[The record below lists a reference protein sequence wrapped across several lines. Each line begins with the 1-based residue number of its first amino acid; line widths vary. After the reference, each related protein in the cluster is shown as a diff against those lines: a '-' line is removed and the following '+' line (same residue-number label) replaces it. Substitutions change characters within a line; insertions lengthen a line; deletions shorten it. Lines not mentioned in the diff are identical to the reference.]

1 MTKDPPSPIEGAV
14 YPEIKREDIE
24 LGHQLGV
31 GTFGAVFCGT
41 WHYAPGEQRVVAL
54 KKVFVL
60 EKEAQILSKIRHRNI
75 IHFYGICKSM
85 SDFFIVTD
93 YAENGSL
100 FDYLHNDKI
109 ASIDFTTT
117 LKWAEQIAQALHYL
131 HFEATDTIIHRD
143 LKSKNVVIDAK
154 LVCKICDF
162 GTSKDL
168 THSCTAPTWGGTAAW
183 MSPEIIKQNEMLTT
197 ATDVWS
203 YGVVLWE
210 MLSKEVPYKEFTEY
224 RIYTLITEKGVT
236 LAIPENCPQKL
247 KTLMEKCWK
256 MNPKERLNMKEILG
270 ELHHISRNS
279 ETQKEC
285 SEFLEKENWHE
296 EIIKQKQQVDK
307 MRKNLEKR
315 IVKLQATEKIMR
327 NRIRNEAIIDAALRQ
342 PPPENVLQWNEYH
355 SAWWIKT
362 ILQAQEADFVERVQ
376 AAIFRH
382 RITGARLLEIS
393 QKDLEYLGINKLGT
407 RIEVMRAIRALKED
421 HNRFKH
427 FPTLSHSHKLHLE
440 KVHGHAHI
448 PNQVTSSESII
459 LVLGMNLR
467 ITDNIRR
474 FKFYVDID
482 YNEIQNSSHSRP
494 PFGFVKALRFTA
506 HNVST
511 NKAICEPSFSNNFPF
526 VMSEY
531 VTADENTGS
540 IKIIANIYFEDFVT
554 EPRTA
559 ELFAMVPQ
567 FDQSMVLL
575 EKVVRLKLRR
585 RSTTQTSPRL
595 SHVTSQPYLRGAWQ
609 RRAQDLEHVH
619 LGSDMPLEES
629 FSKSLVFSSSDDF
642 EASVTLLPRRRT
654 KIMENERSPTTA
666 ARSKWLSRH

>member
-14 YPEIKREDIE
+14 YPEIRREDIE

-285 SEFLEKENWHE
+285 SEFLEKKNWHE
-296 EIIKQKQQVDK
+296 EIIKQKQQVD
-307 MRKNLEKR
+307 
-315 IVKLQATEKIMR
+315 LQATEKIMR

-427 FPTLSHSHKLHLE
+427 FPTLSHSHRLHLE
-440 KVHGHAHI
+440 KVHGQAHI

-467 ITDNIRR
+467 ISDNIRR

-482 YNEIQNSSHSRP
+482 YNEIEVKARVNGISDLRLTTYKSQIFLSFSMTSPGFLRAYFGDTIAHLAHLQRHILQNSSHSRP

-511 NKAICEPSFSNNFPF
+511 NNAICEPAYSNNFPF

-531 VTADENTGS
+531 VTADENTG
-540 IKIIANIYFEDFVT
+540 KVKVTANIYFEDFVT

-559 ELFAMVPQ
+559 ELSTMVSQ

-575 EKVVRLKLRR
+575 EKVMRLKLRR

-595 SHVTSQPYLRGAWQ
+595 SHVASQPYLRGAWQ
-609 RRAQDLEHVH
+609 RRAQDLDHVQFN
-619 LGSDMPLEES
+619 SDMPLE
-629 FSKSLVFSSSDDF
+629 
-642 EASVTLLPRRRT
+642 
-654 KIMENERSPTTA
+654 
-666 ARSKWLSRH
+666 

>member
-1 MTKDPPSPIEGAV
+1 MIS
-14 YPEIKREDIE
+14 
-24 LGHQLGV
+24 L
-31 GTFGAVFCGT
+31 VFCGT
-41 WHYAPGEQRVVAL
+41 WHYAPGEERVVAL

-75 IHFYGICKSM
+75 IHFYGICKSL

-143 LKSKNVVIDAK
+143 LKSKNVVIDGK

-270 ELHHISRNS
+270 ELHNISKNS

-285 SEFLEKENWHE
+285 CEFLEKENWHE
-296 EIIKQKQQVDK
+296 ETIKQKEQVEK

-315 IVKLQATEKIMR
+315 IVKLQSTEKIMQ
-327 NRIRNEAIIDAALRQ
+327 NRIRNEAIID
-342 PPPENVLQWNEYH
+342 
-355 SAWWIKT
+355 
-362 ILQAQEADFVERVQ
+362 AQEADFVERVQ

-407 RIEVMRAIRALKED
+407 RIEVMRKE
-421 HNRFKH
+421 
-427 FPTLSHSHKLHLE
+427 
-440 KVHGHAHI
+440 HGHAHI
-448 PNQVTSSESII
+448 PNQVTSTASII
-459 LVLGMNLR
+459 LILGMNLR
-467 ITDNIRR
+467 TTDNTRR

-482 YNEIQNSSHSRP
+482 YNEIEFNYHDLRP
-494 PFGFVKALRFTA
+494 LNFLLATGIGY
-506 HNVST
+506 
-511 NKAICEPSFSNNFPF
+511 KAICEPAFSNNFPF

-531 VTADENTGS
+531 VTADENTGNV
-540 IKIIANIYFEDFVT
+540 KVTANIYFEDFV
-554 EPRTA
+554 
-559 ELFAMVPQ
+559 V
-567 FDQSMVLL
+567 S
-575 EKVVRLKLRR
+575 
-585 RSTTQTSPRL
+585 
-595 SHVTSQPYLRGAWQ
+595 SQPYLRGAWQ
-609 RRAQDLEHVH
+609 RRAQDQDHVQ
-619 LGSDMPLEES
+619 LGSDTPLEES

-642 EASVTLLPRRRT
+642 DASVTLLPRRRT
-654 KIMENERSPTTA
+654 KTMEPLGQSGYPDTNEITSDEFSRTNMVISVRYGTTTA
-666 ARSKWLSRH
+666 LPPVRRDTAGTTMTSSVI

>member
-183 MSPEIIKQNEMLTT
+183 M
-197 ATDVWS
+197 
-203 YGVVLWE
+203 
-210 MLSKEVPYKEFTEY
+210 
-224 RIYTLITEKGVT
+224 R
-236 LAIPENCPQKL
+236 
-247 KTLMEKCWK
+247 LMEKCWK

-482 YNEIQNSSHSRP
+482 YNEIQ
-494 PFGFVKALRFTA
+494 FQT
-506 HNVST
+506 
-511 NKAICEPSFSNNFPF
+511 
-526 VMSEY
+526 
-531 VTADENTGS
+531 
-540 IKIIANIYFEDFVT
+540 
-554 EPRTA
+554 
-559 ELFAMVPQ
+559 
-567 FDQSMVLL
+567 VLN
-575 EKVVRLKLRR
+575 
-585 RSTTQTSPRL
+585 RSTT
-595 SHVTSQPYLRGAWQ
+595 
-609 RRAQDLEHVH
+609 
-619 LGSDMPLEES
+619 GSY
-629 FSKSLVFSSSDDF
+629 
-642 EASVTLLPRRRT
+642 
-654 KIMENERSPTTA
+654 
-666 ARSKWLSRH
+666 

>member
-24 LGHQLGV
+24 LGHQLGI

-41 WHYAPGEQRVVAL
+41 WHYAPGEERVVAL

-75 IHFYGICKSM
+75 IHFYGICKSL

-143 LKSKNVVIDAK
+143 LKSKNVVIDGK
-154 LVCKICDF
+154 LSVNASDF
-162 GTSKDL
+162 
-168 THSCTAPTWGGTAAW
+168 
-183 MSPEIIKQNEMLTT
+183 SPEIIKQNEMLTT

-270 ELHHISRNS
+270 ELHNISKNS

-285 SEFLEKENWHE
+285 CEFLEKENWHE
-296 EIIKQKQQVDK
+296 ETIKQKEQVEK

-315 IVKLQATEKIMR
+315 IVKLQSTEKIMQ

-362 ILQAQEADFVERVQ
+362 ILRAQEADFVERVQ

-440 KVHGHAHI
+440 KEHGHAHI
-448 PNQVTSSESII
+448 PNQVTSTASII
-459 LVLGMNLR
+459 LILGMNLR
-467 ITDNIRR
+467 TTDNTRR

-482 YNEIQNSSHSRP
+482 YNEIEDSSHSRP

-506 HNVST
+506 HNVSI
-511 NKAICEPSFSNNFPF
+511 NKAICEPAFSNNFPF

-531 VTADENTGS
+531 VTADENTGNV
-540 IKIIANIYFEDFVT
+540 KVTANIYFEDFVT

-559 ELFAMVPQ
+559 ELSTTVSQ

-575 EKVVRLKLRR
+575 EKVVKLRLRR
-585 RSTTQTSPRL
+585 RSTTSPRVP
-595 SHVTSQPYLRGAWQ
+595 HVSSQPYLRGAWQ
-609 RRAQDLEHVH
+609 RRAQDQDHVQ
-619 LGSDMPLEES
+619 LGSDTPLEES

-642 EASVTLLPRRRT
+642 DASVTLLPRRRT
-654 KIMENERSPTTA
+654 KTMENERSPTTA